1 MTEGNKMICSLCN
14 NEVEVLAHTNNREIC
29 LICLADITKYA
40 FNYGKSF
47 DSVFARRFEKA
58 GV

>member
-1 MTEGNKMICSLCN
+1 MNCTLCKNK
-14 NEVEVLAHTNNREIC
+14 VEVLAHTNNREIC

-47 DSVFARRFEKA
+47 ESVLTRRFEKA
-58 GV
+58 VA

>member
-1 MTEGNKMICSLCN
+1 MICTLCN
-14 NEVEVLAHTNNREIC
+14 NEVDVLACTNNREIC

-47 DSVFARRFEKA
+47 ESVLARRFEKVGA
-58 GV
+58 